1 VSESK
6 KAYQQI
12 LKTTSLFGGVQF
24 FTIIISV
31 IRTKLIAVF
40 IGPAGM
46 GVIALLNSTL
56 GLISSISGLGIE
68 TSAVKNISE
77 NYKNEDL
84 KTVSKTIHIVKRI
97 VFLTG
102 LFGMLLTIVFSKVLS
117 IITFGNS
124 SQTYAFIL
132 LAVIVLF
139 KQLSSGQL
147 AVLQGLRQLQFLAKA
162 NLYGNLFGLLFS
174 IPIYSFLKIDAIIPT
189 ILIASLTVLIFSFY
203 YSNKIKTDKGEIT
216 KEAFFIEGKSIL
228 KLGFMLTISSVLTL
242 LSTYLIQIYIGK
254 IGSLEQV
261 GFYNAG
267 FTLLNSYVGIIFT
280 VMSTDYF
287 PKLASVNSD
296 NYKIRQSVIEQAFTS
311 IMIITPVIVLFL
323 TFISVLIPI
332 IYTPKFNEII
342 PMVCFGILGML
353 FRAVSW
359 SMGFIL
365 IAKGDSKMFIKT
377 AVGFNIL
384 SLVMNVL
391 GYYFY
396 GLEGLGFSFCLYF
409 LFHFIGL
416 KIITK
421 KRYDFY
427 FEEDF
432 YLIYFICFLI
442 CTITFFFRFLE
453 NPILKYSLMTLMIFI
468 SLIFSLYH
476 INKKIN
482 LKEMFASPIQK
493 KNNQNDSKQL

>member
-1 VSESK
+1 MSDSK
-6 KAYQQI
+6 SSYQQI

-24 FTIIISV
+24 FSILISI

-46 GVIALLNSTL
+46 GIIALLNSTL
-56 GLISSISGLGIE
+56 SVISSISGFGIE

-77 NYKNEDL
+77 DYKNNDL
-84 KTVSKTIHIVKRI
+84 KTVSKTIQIVKRI
-97 VFLTG
+97 VFFTG
-102 LFGMLLTIVFSKVLS
+102 IFGMLLTILFSKALS
-117 IITFGNS
+117 IITFGDS
-124 SQTYAFIL
+124 DQTYSFVFI
-132 LAVIVLF
+132 AITVLF

-147 AVLQGLRQLQFLAKA
+147 AVLQGLRQMKLLAKA

-174 IPIYSFLKIDAIIPT
+174 IPLYYFLRVDAIIPT
-189 ILIASLTVLIFSFY
+189 IIIASLSALIFSFY
-203 YSNKIKTDKGEIT
+203 YSNKIKTEKEIVSNRGLLS
-216 KEAFFIEGKSIL
+216 EGKAIV

-242 LSTYLIQIYIGK
+242 LSTYLVQIYIGK
-254 IGSLEQV
+254 NGGLEQV

-267 FTLLNSYVGIIFT
+267 FTLLNSYVGIIFI

-287 PKLASVNSD
+287 PKLASINFD
-296 NYKIRQSVIEQAFTS
+296 NAKVRESVIQQAFIS
-311 IMIITPVIVLFL
+311 IIIITPIIVLFL
-323 TFISVLIPI
+323 TFVSIIIPV
-332 IYTPKFNEII
+332 IYSANFNAII

-359 SMGFIL
+359 AMGFIL

-377 AVGFNIL
+377 AIGFNIL
-384 SLVMNVL
+384 SLVMNIL

-421 KRYDFY
+421 KRYNFYFNPDFY
-427 FEEDF
+427 KA
-432 YLIYFICFLI
+432 YFICFAI
-442 CTITFFFRFLE
+442 CISTFLLRYIE
-453 NPILKYSLMTLMIFI
+453 IPVLKYSLMTLMILI
-468 SLIFSLYH
+468 SFVFSFYQL
-476 INKKIN
+476 NKKMNIN
-482 LKEMFASPIQK
+482 EIFTSFVQRK
-493 KNNQNDSKQL
+493 KDKND